1 MLLSSVY
8 EFGHPGLVAP
18 AALTAFWR
26 TLPDGV
32 SVTVKVQPKSRRP
45 GIQGR
50 AISAH
55 GPCLRIGVSEA
66 AEDGRANRA
75 ACAVLAA
82 ALDVPS
88 AAVTVTLGQTS
99 RDKTLHV
106 SGDAARLSERLE
118 TL

>member
-1 MLLSSVY
+1 M
-8 EFGHPGLVAP
+8 
-18 AALTAFWR
+18 TDFWR

-50 AISAH
+50 AVSAH
-55 GPCLRIGVSEA
+55 GPCLRIGVNEPP
-66 AEDGRANRA
+66 EDGLANRA
-75 ACAVLAA
+75 VCGVLAA
-82 ALDVPS
+82 ALRVPAS
-88 AAVTVTLGQTS
+88 AVSVALGQTS

-106 SGDAARLSERLE
+106 AGDTSMLTAVLE

>member
-1 MLLSSVY
+1 
-8 EFGHPGLVAP
+8 
-18 AALTAFWR
+18 LTAFWHAR
-26 TLPDGV
+26 PDGV

-50 AISAH
+50 SVSTH
-55 GPCLRIGVSEA
+55 GPCLRIGVNDP

-75 ACAVLAA
+75 VCAVLAQ
-82 ALDVPS
+82 ALHLPAS
-88 AAVTVTLGQTS
+88 AVAVTLGHTS

-106 SGDAARLSERLE
+106 AGDTALLTAKLE

>member
-1 MLLSSVY
+1 
-8 EFGHPGLVAP
+8 
-18 AALTAFWR
+18 LTAFWR
-26 TLPDGV
+26 AHADGV

-55 GPCLRIGVSEA
+55 GPCLRIGVNEA

-75 ACAVLAA
+75 ACAVLAR
-82 ALDVPS
+82 ALLVSTSDV
-88 AAVTVTLGQTS
+88 AVTLGQTS

-106 SGDAARLSERLE
+106 TGNTSLLSTRLE
-118 TL
+118 AL